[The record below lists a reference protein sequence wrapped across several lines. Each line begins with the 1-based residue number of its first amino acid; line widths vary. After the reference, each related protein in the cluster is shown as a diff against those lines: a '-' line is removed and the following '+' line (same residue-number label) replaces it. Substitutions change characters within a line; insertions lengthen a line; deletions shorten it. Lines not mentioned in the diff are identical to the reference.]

1 MNHAAYLKFEDTT
14 SKVIVEEIYNPIHQM
29 VHVTFEDGYENIFFT
44 DIETGEWIEQDLGF
58 TSLARAVGILIQ
70 DNSMEKFP
78 VQKLMW
84 FHENSAAAKPLHFGY
99 LKYRSGSNTFYAIFS
114 ANKRYM
120 FTLFKNKH
128 LWKVLSHTNL
138 HSWSFDLDYF
148 QEVPFLLDMYKL

>member
-29 VHVTFEDGYENIFFT
+29 VHVIFEDGYENVFFT

-58 TSLARAVGILIQ
+58 TSLARAVGILVQ
-70 DNSMEKFP
+70 DNSIEKFP
-78 VQKLMW
+78 IQKLAW
-84 FHENSAAAKPLHFGY
+84 FRESNTAVKPLHFGF
-99 LKYRSGSNTFYAIFS
+99 LKYRSGNNTFYAIF
-114 ANKRYM
+114 AVNKRYM

-138 HSWSFDLDYF
+138 HSWNFDLDYF